1 MAKKTTYKKLTNDL
15 KSEIRVLFV
24 QGFDDESGNRKTYT
38 LEELALKFNIAKSTL
53 YRNAQKD
60 DWKTQREQFQ
70 QEYMFELD
78 VQRKKDL
85 TEESKRFDTNSI
97 NLSKALL
104 TTLGQNLTKNNQE
117 VNEGKKGLVA
127 TQLNALANAALSAQR
142 LAKLALGEVTHNV
155 EINGSIQNNAFREAM
170 ELLDTVADGRRESD
184 DKDVH

>member
-97 NLSKALL
+97 NLAKALL
-104 TTLGQNLTKNNQE
+104 TTVGQNLTKNNQE
-117 VNEGKKGLVA
+117 VNEGKKGLVP

-170 ELLDTVADGRRESD
+170 ELLDTVENSRSTSNSTT
-184 DKDVH
+184 H

>member
-97 NLSKALL
+97 NLAKALL
-104 TTLGQNLTKNNQE
+104 TTVGQNLTKNNQE
-117 VNEGKKGLVA
+117 VNEGKKGLVP

-184 DKDVH
+184 DKAVH

>member
-60 DWKTQREQFQ
+60 DWKTHREQFQ
-70 QEYMFELD
+70 KEYMFELD

-97 NLSKALL
+97 NLAKALL
-104 TTLGQNLTKNNQE
+104 TTVGQNLTKNNQE
-117 VNEGKKGLVA
+117 VNEGKKGLVP

-184 DKDVH
+184 DKAVH